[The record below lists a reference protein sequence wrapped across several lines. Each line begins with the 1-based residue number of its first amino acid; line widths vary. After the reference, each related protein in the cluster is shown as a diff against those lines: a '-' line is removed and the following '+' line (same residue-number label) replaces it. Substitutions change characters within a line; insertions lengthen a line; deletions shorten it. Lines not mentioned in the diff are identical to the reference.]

1 MPPMRVAAH
10 LPQRLDVVRQQQ
22 RLAAHAGRGQRG
34 FGAGMAA
41 ADHDHIKFLGYNI
54 LQPDRRP
61 PGAPVKTEASFTP
74 EQMAQFLRGIEG
86 TPPGNVTTIVATGQ
100 WFVPMRHP
108 GATPPYDLRGWHATP
123 APATPAASSPR

>member
-1 MPPMRVAAH
+1 MRTSQV
-10 LPQRLDVVRQQQ
+10 LK
-22 RLAAHAGRGQRG
+22 
-34 FGAGMAA
+34 GAGFATLFWVSAA
-41 ADHDHIKFLGYNI
+41 WAQSSFVAG

-108 GATPPYDLRGWHATP
+108 GATPPYDLRGGHATP